1 MQPRLS
7 RGARAAVFQPNK
19 RKLSKVMFGDSRRW
33 KVMHVAQALARHV
46 AALLIMVAASIA
58 HAGDRVT
65 FEASRGYT
73 APHVILHAD
82 LSKPEGDGPF
92 PAVVLMHG
100 CGGWQPAVR
109 YTMNAYADFLVAK
122 GFVVLN
128 LDSFGPRN
136 LGGGKVCEDVD
147 RQVDA
152 LDYRTH
158 DAQDALRY
166 LQARAFVDPAS
177 VFLMG
182 QSNGGSVAINV
193 ARGDGPHGN
202 AGGNGGYRGVVAF
215 YPWCGSFD
223 RRPVRLAA
231 PLLVLSGSEDDWT
244 PARDCEGVR
253 STGARLQFVV
263 YPQAAHSFDLEM
275 LPTRYL
281 GKLVGKNQ
289 RAADDSR
296 QRMLAFFIE
305 HSRAGGAAPANVAKK

>member
-1 MQPRLS
+1 MQPTTAHPDQDRSKVLS
-7 RGARAAVFQPNK
+7 RAYR
-19 RKLSKVMFGDSRRW
+19 SRW
-33 KVMHVAQALARHV
+33 KFVHATKALARHLP
-46 AALLIMVAASIA
+46 ALFITLAASMA
-58 HAGDRVT
+58 HAGERVK

-73 APHVILHAD
+73 AANVTLRAD
-82 LSKPEGDGPF
+82 ISRPQGDGPF

-122 GFVVLN
+122 GFVVLD
-128 LDSFGPRN
+128 LDSFGPRY

-166 LQARAFVDPAS
+166 LQAQAFVDPAN

-193 ARGDGPHGN
+193 AKGDGPHRN
-202 AGGNGGYRGVVAF
+202 AGGNGGYAGVVAY
-215 YPWCGSFD
+215 YPWCGSFG
-223 RRPVRLAA
+223 RRSVRLAA
-231 PLLVLSGSEDDWT
+231 PLLVLAGAEDDWT
-244 PARDCEGVR
+244 PARECEGVR
-253 STGARLQFVV
+253 STGAKLQFVV

-275 LPTRYL
+275 MPTQYL
-281 GKLVGKNQ
+281 GKRVGKNQ
-289 RAADDSR
+289 RAADESR
-296 QRMLAFFIE
+296 ERMLAFFLEQIE
-305 HSRAGGAAPANVAKK
+305 ARAAAPGPLAKN